1 MKTIQ
6 KTLLTAVVMTTLSLS
21 LSTSAQNAD
30 REDIQ
35 QQTERLRQPLGITD
49 NDEWAIISERLA
61 RVIELRNAGRGGGN
75 RDDRGRGQGGRDRD
89 RDQTDRSQSDRDRAQ
104 ADRARG
110 RDRSTRSRARLEPL
124 ARLGPQTIRDKL
136 MKPNVSRQCLCF
148 GLLALTATA
157 AHAVDRP
164 NFVFLQGE
172 AQGWTSMSIQMAPDN
187 PASKSEFFHTPN
199 LARLAQGG
207 MRFSRFYA
215 PSPRCTPS
223 RAAYLTGK
231 SPAQLHMTYINTSPM
246 TGRVQLTQT
255 STELPFSELTIAEHL
270 KPLGYATAHFGKWH
284 VGRANPRQHGFDEN
298 DGANSNAGPERV
310 QNPNPKQAYGTA
322 TKGIDFMTRQVEAGK
337 SFFLQIS
344 QYGGRS
350 ALDAKPETMELM
362 RERVGRRDERF
373 IGSAAVA
380 LDMDINIGRVLD
392 ALDSLG
398 IADNTYVFYT
408 ADHGTPGRNG
418 VLANGK
424 GSVKEGGLRVPLLFR
439 SPGIKPGSFAGA
451 ITSGVDLFPTVAE
464 LAGVRVPL
472 PIGIEGGSLAPILLN
487 AGRGEVK
494 RPSEQ
499 FVAHF
504 PHYDGD
510 PIGPASAIYDGDFK
524 LIRAYESGDRF
535 LYNLRAD
542 LGERNNLASQMP
554 DKAAELDR
562 RLTAYLKQVNAQVP
576 KIDMSQPA
584 LAGAARRGDR
594 PRGGARRRRPL
605 RHVGAGP

>member
-1 MKTIQ
+1 MKQ
-6 KTLLTAVVMTTLSLS
+6 SYSLL
-21 LSTSAQNAD
+21 
-30 REDIQ
+30 
-35 QQTERLRQPLGITD
+35 RLY
-49 NDEWAIISERLA
+49 
-61 RVIELRNAGRGGGN
+61 
-75 RDDRGRGQGGRDRD
+75 
-89 RDQTDRSQSDRDRAQ
+89 
-104 ADRARG
+104 
-110 RDRSTRSRARLEPL
+110 
-124 ARLGPQTIRDKL
+124 
-136 MKPNVSRQCLCF
+136 F
-148 GLLALTATA
+148 GLLALTATT
-157 AHAVDRP
+157 AHSAKRP

-172 AQGWTSMSIQMAPDN
+172 AQGWTSMSIQLDPDN
-187 PASKSEFFHTPN
+187 PASKSDFFHTPN
-199 LARLAQGG
+199 LVRLAEGG

-231 SPAQLHMTYINTSPM
+231 SPAQLHMTYINTGPM
-246 TGRVQLTQT
+246 SGRVQLPRT
-255 STELPFSELTIAEHL
+255 STELSLSEVTIAEHL

-298 DGANSNAGPERV
+298 DGANSNTGPERV

-322 TKGIDFMTRQVEAGK
+322 DKGIDFMTRQAKAGK
-337 SFFLQIS
+337 PFFLQIS

-350 ALDAKPETMELM
+350 ALDAKPESMESM

-373 IGSAAVA
+373 IGAAAVA

-439 SPGIKPGSFAGA
+439 GPGIKPGSFAGA

-464 LAGVRVPL
+464 LAGARAAL
-472 PIGIEGGSLAPILLN
+472 PPGVEGGSLGPILLN
-487 AGRGEVK
+487 VGKGAVNRPGEA
-494 RPSEQ
+494 

-542 LGERNNLASQMP
+542 LGERINLASQMP
-554 DKAAELDR
+554 DKATELDR

-576 KIDMSQPA
+576 KVDMSHPA
-584 LAGAARRGDR
+584 LTGAARRGDR
-594 PRGGARRRRPL
+594 PSARRGGRGGGDRSDMSIQILDVDKDGAVSEQELKSAPATLLKLDLDGDGKVNQDEIRKRSRGGQRGNRERRSR
-605 RHVGAGP
+605 

>member
-1 MKTIQ
+1 MKLNDFHI
-6 KTLLTAVVMTTLSLS
+6 LLS
-21 LSTSAQNAD
+21 
-30 REDIQ
+30 
-35 QQTERLRQPLGITD
+35 
-49 NDEWAIISERLA
+49 
-61 RVIELRNAGRGGGN
+61 
-75 RDDRGRGQGGRDRD
+75 
-89 RDQTDRSQSDRDRAQ
+89 
-104 ADRARG
+104 
-110 RDRSTRSRARLEPL
+110 
-124 ARLGPQTIRDKL
+124 
-136 MKPNVSRQCLCF
+136 F
-148 GLLALTATA
+148 GMLALTATT
-157 AHAVDRP
+157 AHSAKRP

-172 AQGWTSMSIQMAPDN
+172 AQGWTSMSVQLDPDN
-187 PASKSEFFHTPN
+187 PASKSDFFHTPN
-199 LARLAQGG
+199 LARLAEDG

-246 TGRVQLTQT
+246 SGRVQLPRT
-255 STELPFSELTIAEHL
+255 STELPLSEVTIAEHL

-298 DGANSNAGPERV
+298 DGANSNAGPEGV

-322 TKGIDFMTRQVEAGK
+322 TKGIDFMTRQAKAGK
-337 SFFLQIS
+337 PFFLQIS

-362 RERVGRRDERF
+362 RQRVGRRDERF
-373 IGSAAVA
+373 IGAAAVA

-418 VLANGK
+418 ILANGK

-439 SPGIKPGSFAGA
+439 GPGIKPGSFAEA

-464 LAGVRVPL
+464 LAGARAAL
-472 PIGIEGGSLAPILLN
+472 PPGVEGGSLGPILLN
-487 AGRGEVK
+487 VGKGAVNRPGEA
-494 RPSEQ
+494 

-542 LGERNNLASQMP
+542 LGERINLASQMP
-554 DKAAELDR
+554 DKATELDR

-576 KIDMSQPA
+576 KVDMSHPA
-584 LAGAARRGDR
+584 LTGAARRGDR
-594 PRGGARRRRPL
+594 PSARRGGRGGGDRSDMSIQILDVDKDGAVSEQELKSAPATLLKLDLDGDGKVNQDEIRKRSRGGQRGNRERRSR
-605 RHVGAGP
+605 

>member
-1 MKTIQ
+1 MKQ
-6 KTLLTAVVMTTLSLS
+6 SYSLL
-21 LSTSAQNAD
+21 
-30 REDIQ
+30 
-35 QQTERLRQPLGITD
+35 RLY
-49 NDEWAIISERLA
+49 
-61 RVIELRNAGRGGGN
+61 
-75 RDDRGRGQGGRDRD
+75 
-89 RDQTDRSQSDRDRAQ
+89 
-104 ADRARG
+104 
-110 RDRSTRSRARLEPL
+110 
-124 ARLGPQTIRDKL
+124 
-136 MKPNVSRQCLCF
+136 F
-148 GLLALTATA
+148 GLLALTATT
-157 AHAVDRP
+157 AHSAKRP

-172 AQGWTSMSIQMAPDN
+172 AQGWTSMSIQLDPDN
-187 PASKSEFFHTPN
+187 PASKSDFFHTPN
-199 LARLAQGG
+199 LVRLAEGG

-246 TGRVQLTQT
+246 SGRVQLPRT
-255 STELPFSELTIAEHL
+255 STELSLSEVTIAEHL

-298 DGANSNAGPERV
+298 DGANSNTGPERV

-322 TKGIDFMTRQVEAGK
+322 DKGIDFMTRQAKAGK
-337 SFFLQIS
+337 PFFLQIS

-350 ALDAKPETMELM
+350 ALDAKPESMESM

-373 IGSAAVA
+373 IGAAAVA

-439 SPGIKPGSFAGA
+439 GPGIKPGSFAGA

-464 LAGVRVPL
+464 LAGARAAL
-472 PIGIEGGSLAPILLN
+472 PPGVEGGSLGPILLN
-487 AGRGEVK
+487 VGKGAVNRPGEA
-494 RPSEQ
+494 

-542 LGERNNLASQMP
+542 LGERINLASQMP
-554 DKAAELDR
+554 DKATELDR

-576 KIDMSQPA
+576 KVDMSHPA
-584 LAGAARRGDR
+584 LTGAARRGDR
-594 PRGGARRRRPL
+594 PSARRGGRGGGDRPSARRGGRGGGDRSDMSIQILDVDKDGAVSEQELKSAPATLLKLDLDGDGKVNQDEIRKRSRGGQRGNRERRS
-605 RHVGAGP
+605 R